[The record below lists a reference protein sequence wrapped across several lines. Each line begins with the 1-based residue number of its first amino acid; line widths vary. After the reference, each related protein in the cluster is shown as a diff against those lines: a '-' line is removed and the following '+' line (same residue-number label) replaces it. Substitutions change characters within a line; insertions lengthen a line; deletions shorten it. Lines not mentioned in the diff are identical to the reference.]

1 MTLKA
6 PELLLPAGSLD
17 KMRAAYDFGADA
29 IYAGQ
34 PRYSLRARN
43 NEFRLEQLEIGI
55 KEAHFR
61 GKKFFVTSNLL
72 PHNDK
77 VRTYMRDIEPVIAL
91 KPDGLIMADPGLI
104 MMVREKW
111 PEVPIHLSVQANTVN
126 WAAVKFWQQLGVA
139 RIILSRELSLD
150 EIEKIRQECPDMELE
165 VFVHGA
171 LCIAYSGRCL
181 LSGYFNRR
189 DPNQGT
195 CTNACRWNYS
205 THEAT
210 DETDSGEVQ
219 ATRLEGDFNFAAEQE
234 TAEKNFSACGDGQRH
249 PNADKV
255 YLIEEAGRP
264 GQLMPIMEDEHGT
277 YIMNSKDLRAVELV
291 ERLTQIGV
299 DSLKVEGRTKSL
311 YYVSRTAQVY
321 RRAIDDA
328 VAGRPFNPELITEL
342 EGLSN
347 RGYTS
352 GFLERRPSQSYQ
364 NYETGSSTAQRSQF
378 VGEVRDVKDG
388 WAEVETKNRFAV
400 GDTLEIIHPRGNQ
413 LLKLEQM
420 KNLQGQPIEVAQG
433 SPVRVW
439 IPYPHAD
446 GANQVLLAK
455 LLPAPTS
462 AA

>member
-1 MTLKA
+1 
-6 PELLLPAGSLD
+6 
-17 KMRAAYDFGADA
+17 
-29 IYAGQ
+29 
-34 PRYSLRARN
+34 
-43 NEFRLEQLEIGI
+43 
-55 KEAHFR
+55 
-61 GKKFFVTSNLL
+61 
-72 PHNDK
+72 
-77 VRTYMRDIEPVIAL
+77 
-91 KPDGLIMADPGLI
+91 
-104 MMVREKW
+104 
-111 PEVPIHLSVQANTVN
+111 VQANTVN
-126 WAAVKFWQQLGVA
+126 WAAVKFWQRMGVA

-195 CTNACRWNYS
+195 CTNACRWNYG

-219 ATRLEGDFNFAAEQE
+219 AVRMEGEFNFQAEQE
-234 TAEKNFSACGDGQRH
+234 AAEKNFSACGDGERH
-249 PNADKV
+249 PKADKV

-291 ERLTQIGV
+291 DRLTKIGV
-299 DSLKVEGRTKSL
+299 DSLKIEGRTKSL

-352 GFLERRPSQSYQ
+352 GFLERRPAQSYQ
-364 NYETGSSTAQRSQF
+364 NYETGSSTAHRSQF

-400 GDTLEIIHPRGNQ
+400 GDTLEIIHPSGNQ
-413 LLKLEQM
+413 LVKLDQM

-439 IPYPHAD
+439 IPYPHHD
-446 GANQVLLAK
+446 GANQVLIAK
-455 LLPAPTS
+455 LLPTEAS
-462 AA
+462 AV